1 MGREVQEYVDTDLP
15 VQKPSQAEQPNHRDI
30 YQSLTL
36 RLLKPGEVKPYENSV
51 PIYGLD
57 IAAGLFGETQLV
69 NEVSSGGDT
78 TDVETYQWVELPDSF
93 RIKRGQFVARV
104 VGESMNK
111 RIPNGS
117 WCLFKLNPGGTRQ
130 GKVLLVQHRNIH
142 DPDTGGHYTI
152 KVYESEK
159 EVDDDGGWKHHRIT
173 LKPDSTESRYKPIV
187 FETSDDNELVVI
199 AELVAVLC

>member
-1 MGREVQEYVDTDLP
+1 MGREEQEYIDTDLP
-15 VQKPSQAEQPNHRDI
+15 KQESTEAEQQNHRDR
-30 YQSLTL
+30 YQGLAL

-51 PIYGLD
+51 PIYDLD
-57 IAAGLFGETQLV
+57 IAAGLFSETQLV
-69 NEVSSGGDT
+69 NEALSRGIT
-78 TDVETYQWVELPDSF
+78 TDIESYQWVELPDSF
-93 RIKRGQFVARV
+93 RTKRGQFVARV

-117 WCLFKLNPGGTRQ
+117 WCLFRLNPSGTRQ
-130 GKVLLVQHRNIH
+130 GKVLLVQHRSID

-159 EVDDDGGWKHHRIT
+159 EVNDDGGWKHRRIT
-173 LKPDSTESRYKPIV
+173 LKPDSTESRYRPIV
-187 FETSDDNELVVI
+187 FEATDDNELVVI